1 MKRFLVVVP
10 HHTELHIRLQYCEDS
25 TQALVLTYKHLP
37 FSLDSDSIERTEV
50 TEV

>member
-10 HHTELHIRLQYCEDS
+10 HATELHIRLQYCEDS
-25 TQALVLTYKHLP
+25 TTALIETYKSLP
-37 FSLDSDSIERTEV
+37 FSLDSDSIDKTEV